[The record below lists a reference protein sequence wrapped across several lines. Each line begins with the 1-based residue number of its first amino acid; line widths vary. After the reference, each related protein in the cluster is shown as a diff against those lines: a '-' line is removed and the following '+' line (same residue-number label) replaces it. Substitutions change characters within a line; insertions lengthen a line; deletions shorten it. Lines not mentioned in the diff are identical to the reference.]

1 MSDAT
6 GSEVSTARA
15 AAAAPFAHAWPNLE
29 VVHALRRRIRIRAP
43 ALRKDAERCYLLQ
56 ILLLK
61 HSGIRSVRV
70 VADLGSVAIR
80 FNPDLLPRSNLL
92 QVADHLIASLGR
104 RKQAPEALSGS
115 GGDGPVREWQF
126 AIEGMTCVSC
136 SLLIEMMLKRQPG
149 IRDVSV
155 NFATET
161 ATIRAVLSRDAVMA
175 AIARIGYR
183 AQAADS
189 IVQRKLMAAREAE
202 RLRLARRQ
210 ALVSALLSAP
220 VVVLGMVMPHGRAWA
235 WLSAILTTPVVFG
248 SGRSFFSKA
257 WRLAGQ
263 GTANM
268 DSLVALGVGAAYG
281 SSVVALLTRRGELY
295 FEAAAA
301 IVSFVL
307 YGRYLEETTRGR
319 AHEAIRRLLDLQPA
333 TATLLKDG
341 GEFEVPVEALKVGD
355 VVRVRPG
362 DRLPTDGEV
371 LTGSSGIDE
380 SMVTG
385 ESVPVIKQPG
395 DRVIGGCV
403 NGTGALQV
411 RVTAVGEDTVLAGII
426 HMVGQ
431 AQSSKLPIQ
440 KTVDRVSS
448 VFVPTVLVISAGT
461 FIGWTWLGVSV
472 ARASANAIAVLLIAC
487 PCALGL
493 ATPAAIMVGTGQA
506 ARKGIYIRN
515 GESLEMASKLT
526 AVVFDKTGT
535 ITEGKPEVTDIVRF
549 SRLGEPRLLGLAA
562 AAEIDSEHFLA
573 RAIVRKAQD
582 AGAEPLVSHEFDSVP
597 GRGIRARVER
607 REVLIGNAEW
617 LVDSG
622 VDLAAALEPASSLAG
637 QGKTPVFMAL
647 DGKLAAVFGIADR
660 PREHALAAIERLQD
674 LDVRTLMVTGDVEAA
689 AQHIAQQVGIAE
701 VTARARPEQKLEI
714 IRALQE
720 QGERVGM
727 IGDGVNDAP
736 ALAAADVSFAIGSG
750 TDVAIQTA
758 DMIISQGDISRVA
771 DGMALSHFTLQVV
784 HQNLAWAFGYNTI
797 AIPLAVMGRL
807 SPMIAAGAMAFS
819 SVSVVL
825 NSLRLQRR

>member
-1 MSDAT
+1 M
-6 GSEVSTARA
+6 
-15 AAAAPFAHAWPNLE
+15 
-29 VVHALRRRIRIRAP
+29 
-43 ALRKDAERCYLLQ
+43 Q

-61 HSGIRSVRV
+61 HGGVRSVRV
-70 VADLGSVAIR
+70 TADIGSVAIR
-80 FNPDLLPRSNLL
+80 FNPDQLPRANLL
-92 QVADHLIASLGR
+92 QVADHLIASLGS
-104 RKQAPEALSGS
+104 RKKAPEAFGS
-115 GGDGPVREWQF
+115 AGSDGPVREWQF

-136 SLLIEMMLKRQPG
+136 GLLIEMMLKRQPG

-161 ATIRAVLSRDAVMA
+161 ATVRAALSRDAVMA

-189 IVQRKLMAAREAE
+189 IVQRKLMAVREAE
-202 RLRLARRQ
+202 RLRFARRQ

-220 VVVLGMVMPHGRAWA
+220 VVVLGMVMPHGRIWG
-235 WLSAILTTPVVFG
+235 WLSAILTTPVVLG
-248 SGRSFFSKA
+248 SGRAFFTKA
-257 WRLAGQ
+257 LRLARQ

-281 SSVVALLTRRGELY
+281 SSVVALFTRRGELY

-307 YGRYLEETTRGR
+307 YGRYLEEMTRGR

-341 GEFEVPVEALKVGD
+341 EEFEVSVESLKVGD
-355 VVRVRPG
+355 IVRVRPG
-362 DRLPTDGEV
+362 DRVPTDGEV
-371 LTGSSGIDE
+371 LAGTSGIDE

-385 ESVPVIKQPG
+385 ESVPVVKKPG
-395 DRVIGGCV
+395 ERVIGGCV

-440 KTVDRVSS
+440 KTVDRVSA

-461 FIGWTWLGVSV
+461 FIGWTWLG
-472 ARASANAIAVLLIAC
+472 APAAKAFANAISVLLIAC

-506 ARKGIYIRN
+506 ARKGIFIRN

-582 AGAEPLVSHEFDSVP
+582 SGADTLVSQEFDSVP
-597 GRGIRARVER
+597 GRGIRAVIDRK
-607 REVLIGNAEW
+607 EVLIGNADW
-617 LVDSG
+617 LAERQVELASGQDSAAG
-622 VDLAAALEPASSLAG
+622 LAE
-637 QGKTPVFMAL
+637 QGKTPVFMAV

-660 PREHALAAIERLQD
+660 PREHARSAIERLQS
-674 LDVRTLMVTGDVEAA
+674 LEVRTLMVTGDVEAA
-689 AQHIAQQVGIAE
+689 AHYVAQQVGIAE

-758 DMIISQGDISRVA
+758 DMTISQGDISRVA
-771 DGMALSHFTLQVV
+771 DGMALSQFTLRVV

-825 NSLRLQRR
+825 NSLRLQR

>member
-1 MSDAT
+1 MLR
-6 GSEVSTARA
+6 G
-15 AAAAPFAHAWPNLE
+15 AAAPFAHAWPNLE
-29 VVHALRRRIRIRAP
+29 VVHALRRRIRIQAP
-43 ALRKDAERCYLLQ
+43 ALRKDPERCYLLQ

-61 HSGIRSVRV
+61 HAGIRSVRV

-80 FNPDLLPRSNLL
+80 FNPEQLPRANLL

-104 RKQAPEALSGS
+104 RKQTLETPASTV
-115 GGDGPVREWQF
+115 GDGPVREWQF
-126 AIEGMTCVSC
+126 GIEGMTCVSC
-136 SLLIEMMLKRQPG
+136 ALLIEMMLKRQPG

-161 ATIRAVLSRDAVMA
+161 ATVRAALSRDAVMA

-202 RLRLARRQ
+202 RLRKARRQ
-210 ALVSALLSAP
+210 ALVSALLSTP
-220 VVVLGMVMPHGRAWA
+220 VLVLGMVMPHGRVWA
-235 WLSAILTTPVVFG
+235 WLSALLTTPVVLG

-257 WRLAGQ
+257 WKLAGQ

-281 SSVVALLTRRGELY
+281 SSIVALLTRRGELY

-307 YGRYLEETTRGR
+307 YGRYLEETSRGR

-333 TATLLKDG
+333 TATLLRDG
-341 GEFEVPVEALKVGD
+341 KEFEVPVESLKVGD
-355 VVRVRPG
+355 TVRVRPG
-362 DRLPTDGEV
+362 ELLPSDGEI
-371 LTGSSGIDE
+371 LAGTSGIDE

-385 ESVPVIKQPG
+385 ESVPVIKRPG

-440 KTVDRVSS
+440 KTVDRVSA

-461 FIGWTWLGVSV
+461 FLGWVWLGAPA
-472 ARASANAIAVLLIAC
+472 ARAFANAIAVLLIAC

-526 AVVFDKTGT
+526 AIVFDKTGT
-535 ITEGKPEVTDIVRF
+535 ITEGKPEVTDLIRF
-549 SRLGEPRLLGLAA
+549 ARLGEPRLLSLAA

-573 RAIVRKAQD
+573 RAIVRKAQA
-582 AGAEPLVSHEFDSVP
+582 AGAEPLVSHAFDSVP
-597 GRGIRARVER
+597 GRGIRARVDR
-607 REVLIGNAEW
+607 RDVLIGNAEW
-617 LVDSG
+617 LEEAG
-622 VDLAAALEPASSLAG
+622 VDLAPALEPAANLAG

-660 PREHALAAIERLQD
+660 PREHARAAIERLQN
-674 LDVRTLMVTGDVEAA
+674 LNVRTLMVTGDVEAA
-689 AQHIAQQVGIAE
+689 AQHVAQQVGIAE

-750 TDVAIQTA
+750 TDVAMQTA

-771 DGMALSHFTLQVV
+771 DGMALSQFTLRVV

>member
-1 MSDAT
+1 MSKIAGPET
-6 GSEVSTARA
+6 PESRA
-15 AAAAPFAHAWPNLE
+15 QVAPFAHAWPHLE
-29 VVHALRRRIRIRAP
+29 VVHALRRRVRIHAP
-43 ALRKDAERCYLLQ
+43 ALRKDPERCYLLQ

-61 HSGIRSVRV
+61 HGGVRSVRV
-70 VADLGSVAIR
+70 TADIGSVAIR
-80 FNPDLLPRSNLL
+80 FNPDQLPRANLL
-92 QVADHLIASLGR
+92 QVADHLIASLGS
-104 RKQAPEALSGS
+104 RKKAPEAFGS
-115 GGDGPVREWQF
+115 AGSDGPVREWQF

-136 SLLIEMMLKRQPG
+136 GLLIEMMLKRQPG

-161 ATIRAVLSRDAVMA
+161 ATVRAALSRDAVMA

-189 IVQRKLMAAREAE
+189 IVQRKLMAVREAE
-202 RLRLARRQ
+202 RLRFARRQ

-220 VVVLGMVMPHGRAWA
+220 VVVLGMVMPHGRIWG
-235 WLSAILTTPVVFG
+235 WLSAILTTPVVLG
-248 SGRSFFSKA
+248 SGRAFFTKA
-257 WRLAGQ
+257 LRLARQ

-281 SSVVALLTRRGELY
+281 SSVVALFTRRGELY

-307 YGRYLEETTRGR
+307 YGRYLEEMTRGR

-341 GEFEVPVEALKVGD
+341 EEFEVSVESLKVGD
-355 VVRVRPG
+355 IVRVRPG
-362 DRLPTDGEV
+362 DRVPTDGEV
-371 LTGSSGIDE
+371 LAGTSGIDE

-385 ESVPVIKQPG
+385 ESVPVVKKPG
-395 DRVIGGCV
+395 ERVIGGCV

-440 KTVDRVSS
+440 KTVDRVSA

-461 FIGWTWLGVSV
+461 FIGWTWLG
-472 ARASANAIAVLLIAC
+472 APAAKAFANAISVLLIAC

-506 ARKGIYIRN
+506 ARKGIFIRN

-582 AGAEPLVSHEFDSVP
+582 SGADTLVSQEFDSVP
-597 GRGIRARVER
+597 GRGIRAVIDRK
-607 REVLIGNAEW
+607 EVLIGNADW
-617 LVDSG
+617 LAERQVELASGQDSAAG
-622 VDLAAALEPASSLAG
+622 LAE
-637 QGKTPVFMAL
+637 QGKTPVFMAV

-660 PREHALAAIERLQD
+660 PREHARSAIERLQS
-674 LDVRTLMVTGDVEAA
+674 LEVRTLMVTGDVEAA
-689 AQHIAQQVGIAE
+689 AHYVAQQVGIAE

-758 DMIISQGDISRVA
+758 DMTISQGDISRVA
-771 DGMALSHFTLQVV
+771 DGMALSQFTLRVV

-825 NSLRLQRR
+825 NSLRLQR